1 MAEVLL
7 RRLSGE
13 RFDVY
18 SAGLRPTEIHPLTHE
33 VLSELGLDTT
43 ALRAKG
49 VKQFIG
55 KVTVHYAII
64 VCEQTAAECPRIY
77 PFALQTLYWPFEDPA
92 AFEGSRSE
100 QLRKFRDVR
109 DQIDA
114 RLHAWVAELGAWTP

>member
-77 PFALQTLYWPFEDPA
+77 SASRFATM
-92 AFEGSRSE
+92 
-100 QLRKFRDVR
+100 LRRPGKVVLSGRKSHLRNSASSVNTR
-109 DQIDA
+109 
-114 RLHAWVAELGAWTP
+114 